1 MKRSKVPSVCDQ
13 CGKNFEKEKY
23 DFKRTQYNFCSRQCS
38 KLFRQERITIPCSNC
53 GRGVKRTKSQC
64 KKSKSGRAF
73 CNQACAASYNN
84 QLKRKSR
91 RSKIEKKLF
100 KVLQQKFPALVMLPN
115 DKTML
120 DGFEA
125 DIAIPSL
132 QLAIEWN
139 GIVHFKPIWGEE
151 KLQKIQDRDSQ
162 KKAIAISKN
171 INLIVVPD
179 LVSNDKILDKAV
191 EEISDIIEVE

>member
-1 MKRSKVPSVCDQ
+1 
-13 CGKNFEKEKY
+13 
-23 DFKRTQYNFCSRQCS
+23 
-38 KLFRQERITIPCSNC
+38 
-53 GRGVKRTKSQC
+53 
-64 KKSKSGRAF
+64 
-73 CNQACAASYNN
+73 
-84 QLKRKSR
+84 
-91 RSKIEKKLF
+91 
-100 KVLQQKFPALVMLPN
+100 MLPN

-191 EEISDIIEVE
+191 EEISDIIEELIAITESNRIERSTRRLG